1 MPVTGQ
7 KIELITSLQ
16 DLLPLEGE
24 WNALLQQS
32 SADHLFLTW
41 EYVSTWLAVYGRS
54 GQLCTLISRDREGR
68 LTGIAPLI
76 IRQGHGPG
84 RRALRHLTLLGG
96 ECDSTAEY
104 GDFIIAP
111 GLERALSE
119 AFCRR
124 LLAERGLRWDA
135 LRFGYVRTGSEAMQ
149 TAWRTLTQHLAEPAA
164 PRQHRTWAARLGD
177 SWESYEQTCLSG
189 HRRSQLRRLWK
200 KLQTTG
206 RVRVLEAGRDTPV
219 DDAMEHLVSLNLN
232 RWDEAGAAFQT
243 EEFRT
248 FHRMLARKL
257 AEKGWLSLLL
267 LEVDGV
273 LISARYDFAYGGV
286 LSLFQS
292 GWQRAFAEYSPGQL
306 LLSHTV
312 RHAISRGLH
321 TMDFMTGDSP
331 YKASWAVPGVML
343 GDVEICNPRSLRG
356 RAAFAVRRTISRFRT
371 LAESAAPA
379 AATLQFPQ
387 P

>member
-1 MPVTGQ
+1 MPATDQ
-7 KIELITSLQ
+7 RIELITSLQ
-16 DLLPLEGE
+16 DLLPLESE
-24 WNALLQQS
+24 WNALLHRS
-32 SADHLFLTW
+32 NADHIFLTW
-41 EYVSTWLAVYGRS
+41 EYVSAWLSVYGRS
-54 GQLCTLISRDREGR
+54 GQLCTLVSRDASGR

-76 IRQGHGPG
+76 IRPGHGAG

-96 ECDSTAEY
+96 ECDSTSEY

-111 GLERALSE
+111 GIEREISE

-149 TAWRTLTQHLAEPAA
+149 TAWRTLTQHLQEPSA
-164 PRQHRTWAARLGD
+164 PRTHRTWAARLGD
-177 SWESYEQTCLSG
+177 SWETYEQTCLSA
-189 HRRSQLRRLWK
+189 HRRSQLRRMWK
-200 KLQTTG
+200 RMQSSG
-206 RVRVLEAGRDTPV
+206 HVRVLEAGRDIPV
-219 DDAMEHLVSLNLN
+219 DEAMDHLIALNLE
-232 RWDEAGAAFQT
+232 RWDEGGASFQT
-243 EEFRT
+243 EEFKS
-248 FHRMLARKL
+248 FHRVLAKAF

-273 LISARYDFAYGGV
+273 IISARYDFAYGGV

-292 GWQRAFAEYSPGQL
+292 GWRRAYAEYSPGQV
-306 LLSHTV
+306 LLSQTV

-356 RAAFAVRRTISRFRT
+356 RAAYAVRRVISSLR
-371 LAESAAPA
+371 AAPESSAPA
-379 AATLQFPQ
+379 AALHFTQS
-387 P
+387 